1 MNDDTSLPP
10 RLPRREAIRWMLAA
24 AASASLLDRP
34 AFGGQTKITGSPEGT
49 KGGYGTDPDLMK
61 IYAPGDCWP
70 LTFTETQRKTAAAWC
85 DVIIPED
92 DKSPSASKVGV
103 VDFIDEWI
111 SAPYPE
117 QQADRQPVLEGLAWM
132 EAESKKRFD
141 KDFASLSEEQKHAI
155 CDDICHGAKAKKEF
169 KTAAKYFSRFRS
181 LTAGGFYSTPVGMA
195 DIGYVGNIPLAKF
208 DGPPQE
214 VLDRLGVTQTV
225 S

>member
-1 MNDDTSLPP
+1 MLGAATTLTGLDLTALGKPP
-10 RLPRREAIRWMLAA
+10 KFLG
-24 AASASLLDRP
+24 SAD
-34 AFGGQTKITGSPEGT
+34 GT
-49 KGGYGTDPDLMK
+49 PGGYGTDPNLVRT
-61 IYAPGDCWP
+61 YEPGDCWK
-70 LTFTETQRKTAAAWC
+70 LTFTEAQRTTAAAWC
-85 DVIIPED
+85 DVLIPAD

-111 SAPYPE
+111 SAPYE
-117 QQADRQPVLEGLAWM
+117 EFQDDRKLILDGLAWI
-132 EAESKKRFD
+132 EAESKKRFE

-155 CDDICHGAKAKKEF
+155 CDDVCYGPKAKPEF
-169 KTAAKYFSRFRS
+169 KEAAKCFSKFRS

-195 DIGYVGNIPLAKF
+195 DIGYVGNSPQLRF